1 MSESIYLPILLFL
14 CKIVDCSGNGS
25 HMENWQLAQL
35 VRNLR
40 LATGWQADE
49 NSEKEAGK

>member
-1 MSESIYLPILLFL
+1 MDKSIYLPILIVLWE
-14 CKIVDCSGNGS
+14 KVDCSGNGS